1 MPDGLARLIEPR
13 PYLAVVRD
21 VVDIAVVAYV
31 VYRVLRALRGTR
43 GFQLAVATLLLLAAL
58 AVARQLELVA
68 VNTVFSAVLP
78 NAVLIAAVIF
88 QQEIRQG
95 LARFGRVSSP
105 GTRSAS
111 VEGLEVVISAVTELA
126 RHRTG
131 AIVVIEQD
139 ADLRSFKV
147 EGTSID
153 AALSTDLLV
162 ALFVPEHENRLHDGA
177 VVIRN
182 WRIDRAGALLP
193 LSGTNDLMRGLGTR
207 HRAALGIT
215 EETDALVV
223 VVSEER
229 GTISVAFNG
238 SIVENL
244 DEDRLREMLYPL
256 LGLPPHVPAAAV
268 EARAE
273 PTERPRPSERPHA
286 PLDASPERGSRTP
299 TPSRGVPR
307 LFVVP
312 PPDSRGP
319 DEHDRASLSKVQVGT
334 KLIATDD
341 DARRAPVR
349 PHLVEVGEVLPLHLA
364 AAEQD
369 ALYDGPVGPSVPMPA
384 AHLPDG
390 DEP

>member
-1 MPDGLARLIEPR
+1 VPDGLARLLEPR
-13 PYLAVVRD
+13 PYLAILRD
-21 VVDIAVVAYV
+21 VLDIAVVAYV

-43 GFQLAVATLLLLAAL
+43 GFQVAVATLLLLAGL
-58 AVARQLELVA
+58 VVARQFELVA

-111 VEGLEVVISAVTELA
+111 VEGIEAVIRAVTELA

-139 ADLRSFKV
+139 ADLRPFKV
-147 EGTSID
+147 EGTSLD
-153 AALSTDLLV
+153 AVLSSDLLV
-162 ALFVPEHENRLHDGA
+162 AIFVPERENPLHDGA
-177 VVIRN
+177 AVIRN

-193 LSGTNDLMRGLGTR
+193 LSTISEMTHGLGTR

-256 LGLPPHVPAAAV
+256 LGLPAHVPPPPV

-273 PTERPRPSERPHA
+273 PTERPRPSERPHITMEGG
-286 PLDASPERGSRTP
+286 PERTSRTP

-307 LFVVP
+307 FLAVS
-312 PPDSRGP
+312 PPDSLGP
-319 DEHDRASLSKVQVGT
+319 DEHDRASLSKVQVGS
-334 KLIATDD
+334 KLVASDD
-341 DARRAPVR
+341 DARKAPTR
-349 PHLVEVGEVLPLHLA
+349 PHLLEVGEVLPLHLA
-364 AAEQD
+364 SAEQD
-369 ALYDGPVGPSVPMPA
+369 ALYDGPVGPGVPMPA